1 MNASLSGLLLLSFIF
16 TAACAPPNRAT
27 VQGETLVFDAAT
39 ASLSDNGTITYAATD
54 IDDDATV
61 LIQDLAADDGCVEDN
76 DVSLIISDNSG
87 GTWIASSVCVVIDA
101 FPTAP
106 GQRFAGTYEATLIA
120 ADGNDDDTLTD
131 GFFDTQ
137 VN

>member
-1 MNASLSGLLLLSFIF
+1 MNASRPQLLLLSFIF

-27 VQGETLVFDAAT
+27 VLGESLVFDVAT
-39 ASLSDNGTITYAATD
+39 ASLSDGAILYAATD
-54 IDDDATV
+54 SDDDATV
-61 LIQDLAADDGCVEDN
+61 LIQDVTADDGCVEDN

-120 ADGNDDDTLTD
+120 ADGNDDDILTD
-131 GFFDTQ
+131 GFFDTE